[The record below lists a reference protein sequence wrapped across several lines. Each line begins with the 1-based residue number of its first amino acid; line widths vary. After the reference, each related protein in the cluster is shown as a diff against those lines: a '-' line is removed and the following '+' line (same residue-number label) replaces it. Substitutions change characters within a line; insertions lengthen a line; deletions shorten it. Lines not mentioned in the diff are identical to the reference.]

1 MKKELWYWE
10 YILKIW
16 NDIDGQE
23 EYRSGVVAATSFS
36 EAADLIEQYYGNEI
50 MNVESLQPIC
60 DTVFDFDDVMEDED
74 SNFDFQ
80 ISRKGVE

>member
-36 EAADLIEQYYGNEI
+36 EAADLIEQYYGDEI
-50 MNVESLQPIC
+50 MDVESLQPIV
-60 DTVFDFDDVMEDED
+60 DTVFDFDEVMEDEN
-74 SNFDFQ
+74 SKFDFQ